1 MNIMGTVKPPLQ
13 KTINRDEECFNLY
26 KSLETSINFITQISQ
41 LQHDLLQRHNSN
53 EAIVSNSGRIIL
65 FTPASF
71 RNIEQIQD
79 ILNSTILEC
88 NKRIEKNK
96 K

>member
-13 KTINRDEECFNLY
+13 RTVNRDEESLNLF
-26 KSLETSINFITQISQ
+26 KSLETAINFISQISQ
-41 LQHDLLQRHNSN
+41 LQYDLLQKHNLN
-53 EAIVSNSGRIIL
+53 ETIIPNSGRIIL
-65 FTPASF
+65 FTPVSF

-79 ILNSTILEC
+79 ILNSTIIEC